1 MLVPAQ
7 LGHSAV
13 SLGQPG
19 MLPPQPGLSRW
30 LFQLNLVTQQLALV
44 SQECFPLN
52 QVSADGC
59 SSSTWSLS
67 SWPWS
72 ARAFTSTRS
81 HTCSPGQTG
90 SLLSSPDQASVMQ
103 SVMLQLLQQQFMQAD
118 VQVPGTMVVQGHHGF
133 HHTVSI
139 GLCSNPITR
148 GCFFSASVRAET
160 PN

>member
-1 MLVPAQ
+1 M
-7 LGHSAV
+7 
-13 SLGQPG
+13 
-19 MLPPQPGLSRW
+19 
-30 LFQLNLVTQQLALV
+30 LFQLNLITQQLALI
-44 SQECFPLN
+44 SLGCFPLN
-52 QVSADGC
+52 QVSADAC

-72 ARAFTSTRS
+72 ARATSSTRS
-81 HTCSPGQTG
+81 HTCPALTPGQPG
-90 SLLSSPDQASVMQ
+90 SPFLPSPDQASVMQ

-148 GCFFSASVRAET
+148 GCFFSACASS
-160 PN
+160 

>member
-1 MLVPAQ
+1 MRCPPTTIQTVSVLAEGPLMTCSWVGHERLHPRTRLELHESPYHQAASAPAE
-7 LGHSAV
+7 
-13 SLGQPG
+13 
-19 MLPPQPGLSRW
+19 
-30 LFQLNLVTQQLALV
+30 T
-44 SQECFPLN
+44 
-52 QVSADGC
+52 C
-59 SSSTWSLS
+59 SWSLS

-81 HTCSPGQTG
+81 HTCSPGQPG